1 MTSPLDSNL
10 YGIGEISYFFLSLQ
24 FITEKPHFPVYFNA
38 IPEVITIALFH
49 LVS

>member
-1 MTSPLDSNL
+1 MTSPLDGNL

-24 FITEKPHFPVYFNA
+24 FVTEKPHFPVYFNA